1 MSRRFTRREALR
13 GLRLG
18 LLSLPFVAALPRLV
32 SAQQK
37 AAQNVVQYQDKPK
50 NGQKCADCI
59 QFEPPHSCKLVAGNI
74 SPDGW
79 CMLFSPKAKK

>member
-1 MSRRFTRREALR
+1 MSRRFSRREVLR
-13 GLRLG
+13 TLRLG
-18 LLSLPFVAALPRLV
+18 LLSLPFVAALPRFV

-59 QFEPPHSCKLVAGNI
+59 HFQSPNACKLVAGNI

-79 CMLFSPKAKK
+79 CMLFSPKAKQ